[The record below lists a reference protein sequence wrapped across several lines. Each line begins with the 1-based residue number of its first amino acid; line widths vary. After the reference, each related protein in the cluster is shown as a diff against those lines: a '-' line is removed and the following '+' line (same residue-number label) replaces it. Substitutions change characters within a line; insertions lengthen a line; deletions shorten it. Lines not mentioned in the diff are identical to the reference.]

1 MHPARQGFIQGDR
14 LLSFRPILSVKATH
28 GGLQPWGRETLCQLN
43 RLGGRNVYEWK
54 NCGRKSERYA
64 HSNYW
69 EKELMIDVTDLTKSY
84 GPIEA
89 LRGVTFYIAPGEIV
103 GLLGPNGAG
112 KTTTIKI
119 LTGYLQPDDGTVR
132 VNGLDV
138 LTHTR
143 EVQAQIGYLPE
154 SAPLY
159 PELSVQAYLRMIAEL
174 RQIPE
179 GEQLAL
185 LSEAIYATGLAG
197 HLTRPIGQLSKGF
210 RQRVGLAQAILHRPR
225 LLILDEPTLGL
236 DPTQVV
242 EVRRLIRRLAEHST
256 ILLSTH
262 ILSEVE
268 ALCDRVIILMNGQIR
283 ADARLSE
290 LAATP
295 DAILVLDRAPVGA
308 LPSASE
314 GIEVERAL
322 RNLSGVSN
330 IERTQTLDGYPAYR
344 VLGQDAGGTDLC
356 PAIYNL
362 AREEGW
368 PLRELRR
375 DVRTLETVFN
385 ELATAA

>member
-1 MHPARQGFIQGDR
+1 
-14 LLSFRPILSVKATH
+14 
-28 GGLQPWGRETLCQLN
+28 
-43 RLGGRNVYEWK
+43 
-54 NCGRKSERYA
+54 
-64 HSNYW
+64 
-69 EKELMIDVTDLTKSY
+69 MIDVTDLTKSY

-89 LRGVTFYIAPGEIV
+89 LRGVTFHVASGEIV

-112 KTTTIKI
+112 KTTIMKI
-119 LTGYLQPDDGTVR
+119 LTGYLQPDGGTVY

-143 EVQAQIGYLPE
+143 QVQAHIGYLPE
-154 SAPLY
+154 NAPLY
-159 PELSVQAYLRMIAEL
+159 PELSVQSYLKMMAEL
-174 RQIPE
+174 RQIPQD
-179 GEQLAL
+179 EQRAR
-185 LSEAIYATGLAG
+185 LSEAIYATGLAE

-242 EVRRLIRRLAEHST
+242 EIRHLIRRLAKQST
-256 ILLSTH
+256 ILFSTH

-268 ALCDRVIILMNGQIR
+268 ALCDRVIILMNGQIK

-295 DAILVLDRAPVGA
+295 DAVLVLEEAP
-308 LPSASE
+308 AS
-314 GIEVERAL
+314 VERAL
-322 RNLSGVSN
+322 RTLSGVRDV
-330 IERTQTLDGYPAYR
+330 ERTRTPDGYPAYR
-344 VLGQDAGGTDLC
+344 VLGRRDGADLC

-362 AREEGW
+362 ARQEGW
-368 PLRELRR
+368 RLRELRR

-385 ELATAA
+385 ELAMAA